1 MNSKKNRIGIFGAGG
16 WGTSLAALLSNNH
29 HSVTLWTH
37 EEDVNQEINQYHTN
51 STYIKGVELP
61 QSLASTLNPADLND
75 SDMIVIA
82 IPTQYIRET
91 ITKYDIKLE
100 NKIVASVAKGIEKN
114 TYFRVSEILNDVA
127 GISAEQ
133 YVILTGPSHAEEVSR
148 NLATTV
154 VAGSASHSSA
164 VMVQHTFTT
173 PNFRVYTT
181 DDVIG
186 CEVGGSLKNVIAI
199 AAGIIDGL
207 QMGDNTKAALITRGL
222 AEMSR
227 LGVALGANPQ
237 TFSGLSGLGDLYVTC
252 SSKFSRN
259 RFVGEEIGRGKKISQ
274 ITNEMKMIAEGVT
287 TTKSAHFL
295 ALKHNVELPIVNQVY
310 KILFEEV
317 APLDALR
324 KLMTRETK
332 REWW

>member
-1 MNSKKNRIGIFGAGG
+1 MNLKKHRIGIFGAGG

-29 HSVTLWTH
+29 HSVILWTH
-37 EEDVNQEINQYHTN
+37 EEEVNNEINSNHGN
-51 STYIKGVELP
+51 SIYLKGVGLP
-61 QSLASTLNPADLND
+61 ETLKCTLDPKDLSD
-75 SDMIVIA
+75 SDIIVIA

-91 ITKYDIKLE
+91 IIKYGIKLDQ
-100 NKIVASVAKGIEKN
+100 KIVVSVAKGIEKDS
-114 TYFRVSEILNDVA
+114 YFRGSEILKDVA
-127 GISAEQ
+127 GVSDHQ

-154 VAGSASHSSA
+154 VAASKDNSSA
-164 VMVQHTFTT
+164 VLVQNTFTT

-186 CEVGGSLKNVIAI
+186 CEIGGSLKNVIAI
-199 AAGIIDGL
+199 AAGMIDGL
-207 QMGDNTKAALITRGL
+207 QLGDNTKAALITRGL

-227 LGVALGANPQ
+227 LGVALGADPL

-259 RFVGEEIGRGKKISQ
+259 RFVGEEIGRGKKITQ
-274 ITNEMKMIAEGVT
+274 ITNEMKMVAEGVT

-295 ALKHNVELPIVNQVY
+295 AVKHNVELPIVNQVY
-310 KILFEEV
+310 KILFEDNS
-317 APLDALR
+317 PLEALK

>member
-1 MNSKKNRIGIFGAGG
+1 MNSKKHRIGIFGAGG
-16 WGTSLAALLSNNH
+16 WGTSLAALLSNNG
-29 HSVTLWTH
+29 HSVILWTH
-37 EEDVNQEINQYHTN
+37 EVEVNNEINQYHTN
-51 STYIKGVELP
+51 STYLKGVELP
-61 QSLASTLNPADLND
+61 QGLKCTLNPDDLND
-75 SDMIVIA
+75 YDIIVIA

-91 ITKYDIKLE
+91 INKYDIKLE
-100 NKIVASVAKGIEKN
+100 HKVVASVAKGIEKD
-114 TYFRVSEILNDVA
+114 TYFRVSEILKDVA
-127 GISAEQ
+127 GVSDQQ

-148 NLATTV
+148 QYATTV
-154 VAGSASHSSA
+154 VAASKSVTSA
-164 VMVQHTFTT
+164 VTIQNTFTT

-186 CEVGGSLKNVIAI
+186 CEIGGSLKNVIAI

-227 LGVALGANPQ
+227 LGVAIGANPQ

-259 RFVGEEIGRGKKISQ
+259 RFVGEEIGRGKKIDQ
-274 ITNEMKMIAEGVT
+274 ITNEMKMVAEGVS

-295 ALKHNVELPIVNQVY
+295 ALKHNVELPIVNKVY
-310 KILFEEV
+310 KILFEGLS
-317 APLDALR
+317 PLSALQ

-332 REWW
+332 SEWW